1 MRRRVTRYAGIF
13 TLLLMIALAF
23 GVIGCGD
30 DAEQTTTTA
39 EGVSS
44 TAAPETT
51 TTATPETTTTAAP
64 ETTTTAAPELEGT
77 LTIYHAGS
85 LAVPFEQLEAIFE
98 EEHPSVDVLRESG
111 GSAAMISKAITE
123 KDAGEAPPDL
133 LASADYMLIPDRMY
147 EGAYADWTIVFA
159 RNTLVL
165 CYAENAPF
173 ADEIVSGSRM
183 WYDVLRNEDVK
194 WGHSDPDADPCGYR
208 SLMVFQL
215 AQSYYY
221 DQADTFGNTPD
232 ENAKG
237 LYDGCI
243 PGSDEERGRTNQGN
257 EVVRT
262 KSVDLVALL
271 EVGELDYA
279 FEYRSVAVQHGL
291 NYIEL
296 DDAVNLGQVGKL
308 GDTGMTYSDFYGQ
321 ASVQLKTESGEYK
334 AAVGAPV
341 VYGVTVPLDAQ
352 NPTAAVEFIKLLIS
366 EEGKQVMEV
375 ENGQPLMNPIKC
387 DDPDALP
394 SELQGLVEAL

>member
-1 MRRRVTRYAGIF
+1 MRRVIKFAGIF
-13 TLLLMIALAF
+13 TLLLMMALAF
-23 GVIGCGD
+23 GVIGCGE
-30 DAEQTTTTA
+30 DAEETTTTA
-39 EGVSS
+39 EAV
-44 TAAPETT
+44 T
-51 TTATPETTTTAAP
+51 TTAPPETTTTAAAETTTTALP
-64 ETTTTAAPELEGT
+64 ETSTTAAPELEGT

-98 EEHPSVDVLRESG
+98 KEHPDVDVLRESG
-111 GSAAMISKAITE
+111 GSAAIISKAITE

-165 CYAENAPF
+165 CYADDAPF
-173 ADEIVSGSRM
+173 ADEITNGNRM

-215 AQSYYY
+215 AQKHYY
-221 DQADTFGNTPD
+221 DEADTFGNTPD
-232 ENAKG
+232 ENAND
-237 LYDGCI
+237 LYDACI
-243 PGSDEERGRTNQGN
+243 PGSEEERGRTNQGN

-271 EVGELDYA
+271 EAGELDYA

-291 NYIEL
+291 SYIEL
-296 DDAVNLGQVGKL
+296 DDAVNLGQVGKM

-321 ASVQLKTESGEYK
+321 ASVQLKIESGDYK
-334 AAVGAPV
+334 PAVGAPV
-341 VYGVTVPLDAQ
+341 VYGITVPMDAP
-352 NPTAAVEFIKLLIS
+352 NPLAAVEFIKLLIS
-366 EEGKQVMEV
+366 EDGKQVMEV
-375 ENGQPLMNPIKC
+375 ENGQPLMDPIKC
-387 DDPDALP
+387 DDPEALP